1 MPRLFRSNPV
11 ARVTPLPVVLAF
23 LVLLI
28 SPTLAQ
34 LAPASRIAPVQLK
47 VMTSIAPVYALAAAV
62 MKGTGSPNI
71 LVRPS
76 QSPHD
81 YVMRPSD
88 AQRLSEAQVVFW
100 IGEELEPFL
109 ARPLKNIAPQAEHIR
124 LLDTPGLTLLPAQ
137 TRHDHQSDQINLA
150 QHTEAVDPHI
160 WLDTDNAIL
169 IIQAMATKFG
179 ALDPSRAALYTQN
192 ARDLVEEL
200 QKIDALLIEQLPQL
214 QDRPYFTFHSAYQ
227 YFEHRYG
234 LHAQGIVNLRPDLSI
249 GPKALDALR
258 TKARSFSKFCVFME
272 PEFDQQ
278 STRKYF
284 AGTPTRFAQLDPLG
298 ANLPLSGNFLPTL
311 LENMGSSMTNCLSSL
326 LPPPPQGQSLPTP
339 PTL

>member
-1 MPRLFRSNPV
+1 MPCLFRSNPF
-11 ARVTPLPVVLAF
+11 ARFTHLPVVLTF
-23 LVLLI
+23 LVLLA
-28 SPTLAQ
+28 SPALASQRAPSQ
-34 LAPASRIAPVQLK
+34 LAPVQLK
-47 VMTSIAPVYALAAAV
+47 VVTSIAPVYALAASV
-62 MKGTGSPNI
+62 MKGTGTPDI

-137 TRHDHQSDQINLA
+137 ARHDHQSDQIDLA
-150 QHTEAVDPHI
+150 PHIEAVDPHI

-169 IIQAMATKFG
+169 IIQAMATKLA

-192 ARDLVEEL
+192 AQDLIEKL
-200 QKIDALLIEQLPQL
+200 QKIDAQLTEQLPQL

-234 LHAQGIVNLRPDLSI
+234 LQAQGIVNLRPDLSI
-249 GPKALDALR
+249 GPKALNALR
-258 TKARSFSKFCVFME
+258 TKAHALPRFCVFLE

-278 STRKYF
+278 ATRKYF
-284 AGTPTRFAQLDPLG
+284 VGTPAQFSQLDPLG
-298 ANLPLSGNFLPTL
+298 ANLGLSENFFPAL
-311 LENMGSSMTNCLSSL
+311 LENMGTSMQGCLSQLARPS
-326 LPPPPQGQSLPTP
+326 PRS
-339 PTL
+339 

>member
-1 MPRLFRSNPV
+1 MPRLFRPKPFALLTS
-11 ARVTPLPVVLAF
+11 LPVVLAF
-23 LVLLI
+23 LVQLA
-28 SPTLAQ
+28 SPALALSATASQ
-34 LAPASRIAPVQLK
+34 LAPIQLK
-47 VMTSIAPVYALAAAV
+47 VMTSIAPVYALAASV
-62 MKGTGSPNI
+62 MKGTGAPNI

-137 TRHDHQSDQINLA
+137 TRHDHQSDQIDLA
-150 QHTEAVDPHI
+150 QHIETIDPHI

-179 ALDPSRAALYTQN
+179 ALDPSRAALYVKN
-192 ARDLVEEL
+192 AQGLIEKL
-200 QKIDALLIEQLPQL
+200 QKIDARLADQLPQL

-234 LHAQGIVNLRPDLSI
+234 LQAQGIINLRPDLSI
-249 GPKALDALR
+249 GPKTLNALR
-258 TKARSFSKFCVFME
+258 AKAHALPKFCVFME

-278 STRKYF
+278 TTRKYF
-284 AGTPTRFAQLDPLG
+284 AGTAAQFAQLDPLG
-298 ANLPLSGNFLPTL
+298 TNLPFSQNFFPTL
-311 LENMGSSMTNCLSSL
+311 LEKIGESIQNCLAPL
-326 LPPPPQGQSLPTP
+326 A
-339 PTL
+339 PTLPQP